1 MEMNDVKQLW
11 KKELDGNIH
20 LSTETK
26 EEMVQNIINEN
37 VEQISKRNWG
47 YPIVLTTFFAGL
59 AFFFILFKEN
69 HVNFTNT
76 SVQSENQLS
85 NIFLHLDATFY
96 WLIGLIILEWL
107 ALLLT
112 ITVILTT
119 ERWREKKGINFIRRL
134 SKRSIILWFV
144 GSSLLLGLGSF
155 SFAGQSIEAIK
166 FLIILFVFLNNCLFL
181 LWSIRHKHLPNC
193 PHCGHQISKKGRFK
207 NSLGN
212 YRTQCFHCGK
222 QIFQSKKSRN
232 KFPVFVPFLSFYSLG
247 MLGIPF
253 QLIGL
258 PFTLVAIFHIFYIS
272 NFTISFTK
280 EDDPLW

>member
-1 MEMNDVKQLW
+1 MEMNDLQQLW

-26 EEMVQNIINEN
+26 EEIVRKIINEN
-37 VEQISKRNWG
+37 IEQTSKRNWG

-69 HVNFTNT
+69 HVNFTNAT
-76 SVQSENQLS
+76 VQSENYLS

-96 WLIGLIILEWL
+96 WFIGLIILECL

-112 ITVILTT
+112 ITVLLKT
-119 ERWREKKGINFIRRL
+119 ERWQGKKGIHFIRGF
-134 SKRSIILWFV
+134 SKKLIIRWFV
-144 GSSLLLGLGSF
+144 GGSLLLGIGSF
-155 SFAGQSIEAIK
+155 TIVSQSLEAIK
-166 FLIILFVFLNNCLFL
+166 FLIVLFVLLNNCLLL

-207 NSLGN
+207 NSLGSF
-212 YRTQCFHCGK
+212 RTQCYHCGE

-232 KFPVFVPFLSFYSLG
+232 ILPFFVPFLSFYSLG

-253 QLIGL
+253 QLIGF

-280 EDDPLW
+280 EDEPLW